1 MMIGLPN
8 VYVALDLPSEL
19 EALHFVERMGD
30 GCSHY
35 KVGSQL
41 FCAAGPHVVRELVA
55 AGKSVF
61 VDLKFHDIPNTVERA
76 VAVLA
81 GLGVSLCTVHA
92 ACGRA
97 ALAGAAAAAGSS
109 LQVFAV
115 TALTSLADEQ
125 WRDIGFSDPT
135 LAQGAVR
142 LAALAAEAGAH
153 GVVCAAQEAV
163 AIRAR
168 HPELKLLV
176 PGIRLP
182 GTAAADQVR
191 IATPHEA
198 VRAGADVLVIG
209 RSVVQAPD
217 PVAVLARVLSDVE
230 RAWEAGE
237 VQDEGRR

>member
-1 MMIGLPN
+1 MTVGMPN

-30 GCSHY
+30 GCNHY

-41 FCAAGPHVVRELVA
+41 FCAAGPQVVRQLVA

-76 VAVLA
+76 VGVLA
-81 GLGVSLCTVHA
+81 GLGASLCTVHA
-92 ACGRA
+92 ASGRT
-97 ALAGAAAAAGSS
+97 ALACAAAAAGSS

-115 TALTSLADEQ
+115 TALTSLSDEQ
-125 WRDIGFSDPT
+125 WRDIGFADPT
-135 LAQGAVR
+135 LAQGALR
-142 LAALAAEAGAH
+142 LAALAAEAGVH

-163 AIRAR
+163 AIRER
-168 HPELKLLV
+168 QVELKLLV
-176 PGIRLP
+176 PGIRVS
-182 GTAAADQVR
+182 GTAAGDQAR
-191 IATPHEA
+191 IATPQEA

-217 PVAVLARVLSDVE
+217 PVAVFAQVQSDVE
-230 RAWEAGE
+230 RAWDAQG